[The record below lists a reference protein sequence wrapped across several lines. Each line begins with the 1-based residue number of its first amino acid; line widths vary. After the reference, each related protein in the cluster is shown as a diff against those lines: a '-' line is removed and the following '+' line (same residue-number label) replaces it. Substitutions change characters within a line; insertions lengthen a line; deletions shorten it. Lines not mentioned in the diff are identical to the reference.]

1 MTARHAGGMQLSEH
15 EMTVAL
21 RGAALTVAGARRGR
35 RKAANAWESLTRYE
49 QYTLL
54 TSVGDQVL
62 PVLHA
67 LPDVPVPPGERPS
80 CSIQQ
85 IEATVAGL
93 VDPTLGRLKRAVVV
107 KTRTAL
113 VRAALDSLPP
123 RLDLEAF
130 KASED

>member
-1 MTARHAGGMQLSEH
+1 MQLSEH

-35 RKAANAWESLTRYE
+35 SKGADAWEQLTRYE

-67 LPDVPVPPGERPS
+67 LPDVEVPAGERPTFTP
-80 CSIQQ
+80 QQ
-85 IEATVAGL
+85 IEATVSGL
-93 VDPTLGRLKRAVVV
+93 VDPTLGRIKRALAV
-107 KTRTAL
+107 KTRAVL
-113 VRAALDSLPP
+113 VKAALDSLPP
-123 RLDLEAF
+123 RFDLEAF
-130 KASED
+130 TAED